1 MKMKGY
7 QSFLKK
13 HKAAKTESEQLEI
26 LKKYL
31 FGLSNEDFIEFLNM
45 GNLIEDVLFILAEG
59 SEQNQLQIIET
70 LDDMEAILLKSNTLM
85 AKAA

>member
-59 SEQNQLQIIET
+59 SEQNKLQIIET

>member
-1 MKMKGY
+1 MKGY
-7 QSFLKK
+7 QTFLKK

-59 SEQNQLQIIET
+59 SEQNKLQIIET